1 MRSHT
6 TRLLIGL
13 VFGFVNRI
21 GEWKPGGLF
30 LFFLDFHGFQVFG
43 FEDLTAVQTFN
54 VVDAV
59 SSGDDLSTG
68 MVASGLHTLR

>member
-1 MRSHT
+1 MR
-6 TRLLIGL
+6 
-13 VFGFVNRI
+13 
-21 GEWKPGGLF
+21 GGLF
-30 LFFLDFHGFQVFG
+30 LFFLDFHGFKVFG

-54 VVDAV
+54 VVYAV